1 MAIYGFDNKSKKYIL
16 FNSIEDIPG
25 CTSSTYLRTAVQKM
39 PVNSALITFQNDSK
53 YPYPGFG
60 ILEVVKGYY
69 DRANFTFSTSYGTYI
84 CHFLANDA
92 DDWTKTSIVWEKIK
106 TDMTDTYETIT
117 KKITVSAGGTESEML
132 KNGLD
137 DDTIFYTE
145 EMPDIDGTY
154 KPFIT
159 NYHLANG
166 ALDVYLYN
174 PYSKSYT
181 ITIKVKILK

>member
-1 MAIYGFDNKSKKYIL
+1 MAIYGFNNKSKKYIL

-39 PVNSALITFQNDSK
+39 PVNSVLITFQNDSK
-53 YPYPGFG
+53 YPDPGYG
-60 ILEVVKGYY
+60 VLQVVKGYE
-69 DRANFTFSTSYGTYI
+69 DRANFTFSTTNGTYT
-84 CHFLANDA
+84 CNFLASNA
-92 DDWTKTSIVWEKIK
+92 DDWTKTSVVWQKVL
-106 TDMTDTYETIT
+106 TNSFETIT
-117 KKITVSAGGTESEML
+117 KKITVSAGGTENVML
-132 KNGLD
+132 ENGLD

-145 EMPDIDGTY
+145 EIPAQDGTY

-159 NYHLANG
+159 NYHLADG